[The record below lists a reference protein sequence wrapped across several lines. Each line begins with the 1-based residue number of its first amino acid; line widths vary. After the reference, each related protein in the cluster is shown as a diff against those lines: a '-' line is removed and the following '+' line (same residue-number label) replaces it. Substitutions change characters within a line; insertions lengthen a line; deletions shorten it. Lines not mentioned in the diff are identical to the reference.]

1 VTKFSRRSGELFQK
15 YEAELNCGKMPYL
28 KMLKYPL
35 KFSLDPDI
43 EVDDFQNVI
52 SSSLFTDTTN

>member
-1 VTKFSRRSGELFQK
+1 
-15 YEAELNCGKMPYL
+15 
-28 KMLKYPL
+28 MLKYPL